1 MDSENPLMTLPRL
14 SIGLENGTS
23 MEEFILRGCAVW
35 GEEHVCMCVH
45 SRATMVPSLLH
56 CTDVFGE

>member
-1 MDSENPLMTLPRL
+1 MTLPRL
-14 SIGLENGTS
+14 SIGLENGIS